1 MNLMTKLLVKGK
13 SSHATSYGENGSL
26 PKQTVKL
33 REDFDMTLKRNRGLT
48 KAFSLANLFCFVL
61 IRWI

>member
-1 MNLMTKLLVKGK
+1 MNLMTKLLVKGE

-33 REDFDMTLKRNRGLT
+33 REDFDMTLKTVKRGLWYDI
-48 KAFSLANLFCFVL
+48 KEE
-61 IRWI
+61 